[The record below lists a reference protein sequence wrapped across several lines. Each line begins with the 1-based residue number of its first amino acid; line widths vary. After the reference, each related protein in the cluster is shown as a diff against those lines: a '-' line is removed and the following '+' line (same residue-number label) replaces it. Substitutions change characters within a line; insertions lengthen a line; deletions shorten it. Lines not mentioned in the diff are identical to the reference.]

1 MKYLEISDFHFSMK
15 YLQHSIDCAAEVRK
29 QAVNVDFI
37 AIVGDF
43 FDAPIFATRK
53 GGVEEAKKIVSSWLE
68 VCPVVAIEGTPS
80 HDAPGCYSIFE
91 DMLDFTL
98 LKPNKVYGWYET
110 EKVITPLPT
119 EPIPPDGII
128 FGFPEINKNNI
139 QAKLGLPAEM
149 ANAEATTLFKQYVE
163 DFIAPMRLKYK
174 DIPAVGLFH
183 GNFSDSQRDNETDI
197 ILKASDIV
205 IHTEDLVIA
214 NLDRCSFGH
223 IHTPFESKIINGGY
237 PGFPGM
243 DSNPWGK
250 TGFLP
255 AFNMIEVTPDG
266 TYHRRCQYG
275 TPKRI
280 KVKHSS
286 EITNEPNT
294 AWWVETKDHMD
305 VLPSG
310 LHPWSRI
317 TYKEDE
323 KDTRRVTEEEA
334 GTITSLWDLF
344 KLIDPNGPDVKSK
357 VDLIT
362 ETIKHDL
369 PGRKNVRLES
379 LEVAGCILFKGQL
392 VKLDNLQEGLTQIA
406 GQNGDGKSSLLSMC
420 HAYPLII
427 GKNKGEV
434 LKNFFNGKESY
445 IKKTIYLNDVKHE
458 HLITIKGAYTQYPK
472 TECYLTING
481 LPQLDKGSL
490 KEMMAKCEEL
500 YGNLQDYRITSFCEQ
515 PQQANNNISG
525 LMSAKPIDA
534 RDIVQTIAG
543 VDRESEKRF
552 ALDKVK
558 ELETAN
564 SKLEIKLEVLEGGV
578 KDSRG
583 LEELLFSAGIDREEK
598 EDDLLNIENEGKEY
612 SQKVANLTNYQ
623 THYNQKQQLLSE
635 IAKNNTQIKDLE
647 QLTSTLDSNKA
658 LIATDNEAIK
668 GQQAVKDYDTYLSLK
683 QSYDDNVKQ
692 LREYKTELE
701 DNKILAGQLDYLKD
715 KLVDIDFNRIQTTK
729 QESIDNLNAKLESIS
744 NPCEHCGKLSTT
756 VQQQV
761 DTINSKIKSIVVE
774 PLRPV
779 EDESTIR
786 SRIAK
791 AESAADSIVV
801 LESRIARL
809 NAIEPPAIVEQPKES
824 GQPLSSF
831 ERSSI
836 EEDIKAAESAATRI
850 NMLVADNDSKH
861 PELITANNDRSTELV
876 EAEKQVQATRT
887 LYTDCKVEIE
897 RLSGLVSQYEQAI
910 IDNDIILDEIKSI
923 KAKLSSSD
931 IDDWKYIA
939 SMLGSN
945 KIPALE
951 LDMFLGVIDSEATRN
966 IEPFLEG
973 QFGFRTTTQ
982 ENGVDKFD
990 IFVIDRSTGQE
1001 LSLFEYNPGHKA
1013 FFSDAYIKSLIR
1025 QRNQRMQRSYSPIIF
1040 DESDSPI
1047 KEDRIPMYYEINRK
1061 YFEKD
1066 NSRVLVVSQKDS
1078 AINYMS
1084 KVITMDELKR

>member
-1 MKYLEISDFHFSMK
+1 MKYLEISDYHFSPRW
-15 YLQHSIDCAAEVRK
+15 LQHSIDCAAEVRK

-53 GGVEEAKKIVSSWLE
+53 GGIEEARKIIASWLE
-68 VCPVVAIEGTPS
+68 VANVVAIEGTPS

-91 DMLDFTL
+91 DMPGFTL
-98 LKPNKVYGWYET
+98 LKPNKVYGWYKDVNSIGE
-110 EKVITPLPT
+110 ITPLDTNPN
-119 EPIPPDGII
+119 GII
-128 FGFPEINKNNI
+128 FGVPELSKNTI
-139 QAKLGLPAEM
+139 QAQLGLPAEQ
-149 ANAEATTLFKQYVE
+149 ANAMATTLFKQYVE
-163 DFIAPMRLKYK
+163 DFIAPMRMKYAN
-174 DIPAVGLFH
+174 IPAVGLFH

-223 IHTPFESKIINGGY
+223 IHTPFESKVINGGY

-250 TGFLP
+250 TGFTP
-255 AFNMIEVTPDG
+255 AFNLIENSAVTRIP
-266 TYHRRCQYG
+266 YG
-275 TPKRI
+275 SPKRL

-294 AWWVETKDHMD
+294 AWWVETKDNLD
-305 VLPSG
+305 ELPTG

-323 KDTRRVTEEEA
+323 SDTRRVTEEEA
-334 GTITSLWDLF
+334 GAITSLWDLF

-379 LEVAGCILFKGQL
+379 LEVSGCILFKGHL

-427 GKNKGEV
+427 GKNKGDV

-458 HLITIKGAYTQYPK
+458 HLITIKAAHTKSAK
-472 TECYLTING
+472 TECYLTVDG

-515 PQQANNNISG
+515 PQQANNNMSG

-558 ELETAN
+558 ELENAN
-564 SKLEIKLEVLEGGV
+564 SKLEIKLEVLESSI
-578 KDSRG
+578 KEG
-583 LEELLFSAGIDREEK
+583 LEDSLNQVSLDLYAKQGELKTISDKGKKWA
-598 EDDLLNIENEGKEY
+598 NEVTVY
-612 SQKVANLTNYQ
+612 TTYQ
-623 THYNQKQQLLSE
+623 QNYNQKQQLLSE
-635 IAKNNTQIKDLE
+635 IEKNNKQIKELQE
-647 QLTSTLDSNKA
+647 LTSTLKANKVI
-658 LIATDNEAIK
+658 IATDNEALQR
-668 GQQAVKDYDTYLSLK
+668 QQALKDYNTSLK
-683 QSYDDNVKQ
+683 LKQAYDDSIKQ
-692 LREYKTELE
+692 LQEYKVELSKAVELASTLETEQSKLDDIQFNKLQS
-701 DNKILAGQLDYLKD
+701 DNQNKLDNLKD
-715 KLVDIDFNRIQTTK
+715 
-729 QESIDNLNAKLESIS
+729 KLESIS
-744 NPCEHCGKLSTT
+744 NPCEHCGKLSST
-756 VQQQV
+756 VQIQV
-761 DTINSKIKSIVVE
+761 DTINNQIKSIVIE
-774 PLRPV
+774 PLRLV
-779 EDESTIR
+779 DNESVIHTK
-786 SRIAK
+786 IAK
-791 AESAADSIVV
+791 AEQAKLSIPI
-801 LESRIARL
+801 LESRIAKDL
-809 NAIEPPAIVEQPKES
+809 IEPTVLPKPVITT
-824 GQPLSSF
+824 QPLSSF
-831 ERSSI
+831 ERLSI
-836 EEDIKAAESAATRI
+836 EEDIKNAESAAVKI
-850 NMLVADNDSKH
+850 DMLVADNKSKH
-861 PELITANNDRSTELV
+861 PELITANDDRSDDLL

-910 IDNDIILDEIKSI
+910 KDNNDKLKEIDSI
-923 KAKLSSSD
+923 KTKLSSND

-1025 QRNQRMQRSYSPIIF
+1025 QRNSRMQRSYSPIIF

-1066 NSRVLVVSQKDS
+1066 DSKVLVVSQKDS

-1084 KVITMDELKR
+1084 KVINMEELKR

>member
-1 MKYLEISDFHFSMK
+1 MKYLEISDYHFSMK
-15 YLQHSIDCAAEVRK
+15 WLDHSIECAKKVRE
-29 QAVNVDFI
+29 QAKDVDFI

-91 DMLDFTL
+91 DMPGFTL
-98 LKPNKVYGWYET
+98 LKPNKVYGLIQDRIVVAKEGY
-110 EKVITPLPT
+110 KL
-119 EPIPPDGII
+119 DGII
-128 FGFPEINKNNI
+128 FGVPELSKNTI
-139 QAKLGLPAEM
+139 QAQLGLPAEQ
-149 ANAEATTLFKQYVE
+149 ANAMATTLFKQYVE
-163 DFIAPMRLKYK
+163 DFIAPMRMKHAN
-174 DIPAVGLFH
+174 IPAVGLFH

-223 IHTPFESKIINGGY
+223 IHTPWESKIINGGY

-250 TGFLP
+250 TGFTP
-255 AFNMIEVTPDG
+255 AFNMIDNGTVTRIP
-266 TYHRRCQYG
+266 YG
-275 TPKRI
+275 TPKRL

-286 EITNEPNT
+286 EITNNVD
-294 AWWVETKDHMD
+294 AWWVETKDHLD
-305 VLPSG
+305 ELPSN

-317 TYKEDE
+317 TYKENE
-323 KDTRRVTEEEA
+323 SDTRRVTEEEA
-334 GTITSLWDLF
+334 GAITSLWDLF
-344 KLIDPNGPDVKSK
+344 KLIDPTVHPDLKSK

-379 LEVAGCILFKGQL
+379 LEVAGCILFKGRL

-427 GKNKGEV
+427 GKNKGDV

-445 IKKTIYLNDVKHE
+445 VKKTIYLNDVKHE
-458 HLITIKGAYTQYPK
+458 HLITIKAAHTKSAK
-472 TECYLTING
+472 TECYLTIDG

-515 PQQANNNISG
+515 PQQANNNMSG

-543 VDRESEKRF
+543 VDREQEKRF

-564 SKLEIKLEVLEGGV
+564 SKLEIKLEVLEGSV
-578 KDSRG
+578 KEG
-583 LEELLFSAGIDREEK
+583 LE
-598 EDDLLNIENEGKEY
+598 DLLLEANRTKELTE
-612 SQKVANLTNYQ
+612 SQ
-623 THYNQKQQLLSE
+623 LSE
-635 IAKNNTQIKDLE
+635 ILCKGNLYSEKVKLLTAHQTNYSMKLALESEISYNNKQIKELQE
-647 QLTSTLDSNKA
+647 LTSTLKANKVI
-658 LIATDNEAIK
+658 IATDNEALQR
-668 GQQAVKDYDTYLSLK
+668 QQALKDYNTYLSLK
-683 QSYDDNVKQ
+683 KAYDDGVKQ
-692 LREYKTELE
+692 LAEYVADLK
-701 DNKILAGQLDYLKD
+701 DARILADTLDSERV
-715 KLVDIDFNRIQTTK
+715 KLDSIIFNKLQSDNQNK
-729 QESIDNLNAKLESIS
+729 LDNLKAKLESIS
-744 NPCEHCGKLSTT
+744 NPCEHCGKLSSSL
-756 VQQQV
+756 QQQV
-761 DTINSKIKSIVVE
+761 DAINEQIKAIVIE
-774 PLRPV
+774 PLRQV
-779 EDESTIR
+779 DNESVIHT
-786 SRIAK
+786 RIAK
-791 AESAADSIVV
+791 ADQAKLSIPV
-801 LESRIARL
+801 LESRIAKEL
-809 NAIEPPAIVEQPKES
+809 IEPTVVIKPAVT

-831 ERSSI
+831 ERLSI
-836 EEDIKAAESAATRI
+836 EEDIKAAESATVKI
-850 NMLVADNDSKH
+850 NMLIADNESKH
-861 PELITANNDRSTELV
+861 PELITANDDRSTELLA
-876 EAEKQVQATRT
+876 AEKQVQITRT

-897 RLSGLVSQYEQAI
+897 RLSGLVTQYEQAI
-910 IDNDIILDEIKSI
+910 KDNNDKLKEIASI
-923 KAKLSSSD
+923 KAKLSNSD

-982 ENGVDKFD
+982 ENGIDKFD

-1025 QRNQRMQRSYSPIIF
+1025 QRNSRMQRSYSPIIF

-1084 KVITMDELKR
+1084 KVINMEELKC